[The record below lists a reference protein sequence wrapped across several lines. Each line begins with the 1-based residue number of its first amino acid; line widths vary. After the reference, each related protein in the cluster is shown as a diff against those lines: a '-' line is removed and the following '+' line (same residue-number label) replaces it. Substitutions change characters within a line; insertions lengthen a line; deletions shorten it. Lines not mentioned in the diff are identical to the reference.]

1 MSDIL
6 SLPAEYLLPIIGF
19 ATLYF
24 LAANSPLLVAAVTA
38 WRRGNEMTRRI
49 LFIGWVAVF
58 VYGLLPLLSL
68 AVWPPVQAF
77 VTFVVPSM
85 RAKGYLEHSWLLKS
99 YDFLYTWWW
108 VGLPLFVLVV
118 AILVTRYFALRWNK
132 IVAAIA
138 A

>member
-1 MSDIL
+1 MSDIFG
-6 SLPAEYLLPIIGF
+6 LPAKHLLPIFGF

-24 LAANSPLLVAAVTA
+24 LAVNSPLLVATVTA
-38 WRRGNEMTRRI
+38 LRRGNEMKRRI

-58 VYGLLPLLSL
+58 VYGLLSLLSL
-68 AVWPPVQAF
+68 AVWLPVQAF

-99 YDFLYTWWW
+99 FDFLYTWWW
-108 VGLPLFVLVV
+108 AGLPLVVLVV